1 MPVIS
6 RATVVGAGVVGLAM
20 ARGLERLGIQVSVLE
35 RSVAPRQD
43 GAGLTLW
50 PNALRALDTF
60 DAGDEVRAI
69 GEPVCQ
75 ARLLR
80 ANGRP
85 LTELPIPELSR
96 RHGPLFAVH
105 RAALT
110 QKLAEGLRGPVHYDV
125 NVGVVGGQVL
135 VEGQPLTSD
144 LIVGADGIDSTVRR
158 AFVRGVTLRHS
169 GQFAARGVA
178 RTGVSTPP
186 MITESWGAGL
196 RFGMVALQGG
206 LTYWF
211 AAGQSVSAVG
221 NPRDTFAGW
230 HPEIA
235 DVLSAPQVG
244 SSPVLPLLDLPRL
257 RSWHDGDTTVLIG
270 DAAHAMTPNLGQ
282 GAAQGLEDV
291 AVLLQELTRLPVPQ
305 ALAEYQRRRK
315 RRAEQMV
322 ARSRWA
328 GWLAQGANPAVATL
342 RDGVAPLVPRRVMVH
357 QLLAMLGG

>member
-1 MPVIS
+1 MIS
-6 RATVVGAGVVGLAM
+6 QATVVGAGVVGLAM
-20 ARGLERLGIQVSVLE
+20 ARGLERLGVHVSVLE
-35 RSVAPRQD
+35 RAVAPRQD

-50 PNALRALDTF
+50 PNALRALDAI

-69 GEPVCQ
+69 GEPVRR
-75 ARLLR
+75 AMLLR
-80 ANGRP
+80 ANGQP

-110 QKLAEGLRGPVHYDV
+110 QKLAEGLREPVHHDV
-125 NVGVVGGQVL
+125 NVTVVGGQVL

-144 LIVGADGIDSTVRR
+144 LIVAADGIDSTVRR
-158 AFVRGVTLRHS
+158 AFVRGVTPRRS

-178 RTGVSTPP
+178 RTGVSTPT
-186 MITESWGAGL
+186 MISESWGPGL
-196 RFGMVALQGG
+196 RFGMVALQEG

-221 NPRDTFAGW
+221 NPCDTFAGW
-230 HPEIA
+230 HPEID

-244 SSPVLPLLDLPRL
+244 HSPVLPLLDLPKL
-257 RSWHDGDTTVLIG
+257 RTWHDGVSKVLVG

-291 AVLLQELTRLPVPQ
+291 AVLLQELARLPVPQ
-305 ALAEYQRRRK
+305 ALVEYQRRRK

-322 ARSRWA
+322 TRSRLA
-328 GWLAQGANPAVATL
+328 GWVSQGSHPVVAML
-342 RDGVAPLVPRRVMVH
+342 RDGVVPLLPRRAMAH
-357 QLLAMLGG
+357 QLNAMLGE